1 MFRRQAS
8 TILWCRRIRNGDET
22 VGEQSVGERRDGL
35 EGLRDWLRRLYH
47 GRSRNAQRFQTTM
60 IIVDFVIIAFFIAAP
75 VLRDQELF
83 LWLDYAVAAILL
95 ADLTA
100 RALASTDIGR
110 WIRQPTVIVDIF
122 ILVTLLFPHIFVN
135 LGFLRILRLWTV
147 SRSGA
152 LWRPLHRHGLE
163 EWEDAGRA
171 VVNLTTF
178 LFVATS
184 FIYTFFFRDG
194 SGLTGYIDALYFTV
208 TSVTTTGYGD
218 IILPG
223 PAGKLTSIVTMLIG
237 ISLFVRLA
245 QALFRP
251 HKVTF
256 PCPQCGLSRHD
267 PDAVHCK
274 ACGHLLKIP
283 DEGQD

>member
-1 MFRRQAS
+1 MGTES
-8 TILWCRRIRNGDET
+8 
-22 VGEQSVGERRDGL
+22 VGEQTSGFQN
-35 EGLRDWLRRLYH
+35 LRDWLRLLYH
-47 GRSRNAQRFQTTM
+47 GRSRGAQRFQTAM
-60 IIVDFVIIAFFIAAP
+60 IIVDFVIIAFFIATP
-75 VLRDQELF
+75 VLRDQEAF
-83 LWLDYAVAAILL
+83 LWFDYAVAAILL
-95 ADLTA
+95 ADLAA
-100 RALASTDIGR
+100 RGLASTDIGR
-110 WIRQPTVIVDIF
+110 WLRQPTVIVDIF
-122 ILVTLLFPHIFVN
+122 IFVTLLFPYTFIN

-147 SRSGA
+147 SRSGV
-152 LWRPLHRHGLE
+152 LWRPLHRHRLE
-163 EWEDAGRA
+163 DWEDAGRA
-171 VVNLTTF
+171 VVNLVTF
-178 LFVATS
+178 LFVATG

-194 SGLTGYIDALYFTV
+194 SGLIGYVDALYFTV

>member
-1 MFRRQAS
+1 MG
-8 TILWCRRIRNGDET
+8 N
-22 VGEQSVGERRDGL
+22 QSVGERRSGF
-35 EGLRDWLRRLYH
+35 ESLRDWLRRLYH
-47 GRSRNAQRFQTTM
+47 GRSRGAQRFQTTM
-60 IIVDFVIIAFFIAAP
+60 IIVDFVIIAFFIATP
-75 VLRDQELF
+75 VLRDQEAF

-100 RALASTDIGR
+100 RALASTDVIR
-110 WIRQPTVIVDIF
+110 WLRQPTVIVDIF
-122 ILVTLLFPHIFVN
+122 ILVTLLFPYIFVN

-163 EWEDAGRA
+163 DWEDAGRA
-171 VVNLTTF
+171 VVNLITF

-208 TSVTTTGYGD
+208 TSDTTTGYGD